1 LLQKLEAYNFSNDS
15 VEWFKSYL
23 EDRTQ
28 TVQVESKF
36 SDPEP
41 LAEHGVPQGS
51 VLGPLIFIIFNND
64 FAASGDEGVSI
75 LYADD
80 DTDSERSQQI
90 YRLGS

>member
-1 LLQKLEAYNFSNDS
+1 MVLTVIQLHLLLEAYNFSDES

-23 EDRTQ
+23 EGRTQ

-51 VLGPLIFIIFNND
+51 VLGPLIFIIFKAD
-64 FAASGDEGVSI
+64 I
-75 LYADD
+75 LLIH
-80 DTDSERSQQI
+80 TIQEW
-90 YRLGS
+90 